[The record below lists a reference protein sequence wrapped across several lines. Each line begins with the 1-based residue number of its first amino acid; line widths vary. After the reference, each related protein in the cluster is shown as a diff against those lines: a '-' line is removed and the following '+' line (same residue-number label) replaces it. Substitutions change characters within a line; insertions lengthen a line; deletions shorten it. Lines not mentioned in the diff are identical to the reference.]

1 MKKNGVI
8 LASILAMMIACAGS
22 VSMLPAPLDSKNL
35 LIGALIFDVNGY
47 NDTFESVRKQIEV
60 AIVGN
65 VIENGEMKSYGQW
78 AVTDENGY
86 FFLANVPDG
95 EYVIKGFRI
104 HSIGADNLTI
114 SNDLI
119 NPREDYYE
127 LQDEDIIYLQAAYFD
142 TQSNRRIVNFKHHV
156 FTLHSNEF
164 IKHEQYDE
172 LREVKLSTGELVS
185 EPPVPQYFLNK
196 FPANPWAPFLE
207 LE

>member
-1 MKKNGVI
+1 MKKKCALLILI
-8 LASILAMMIACAGS
+8 LALMIACSSS
-22 VSMLPAPLDSKNL
+22 VSMLPAPMDSKNL

-47 NDTFESVRKQIEV
+47 NDRFESVRKQIEI

-65 VIENGEMKSYGQW
+65 VIEQGEMKRFGEW
-78 AVTDENGY
+78 ATTDENGY

-127 LQDEDIIYLQAAYFD
+127 LKDEDIIYLQADYFD
-142 TQSNRRIVNFKHHV
+142 TKSNQRIVNFKHQI
-156 FTLHSNEF
+156 FTLHANEF

-172 LREVKLSTGELVS
+172 LREVKLSTGERVT
-185 EPPVPQYFLNK
+185 EPPVPQYFLDK
-196 FPANPWAPFLE
+196 FPANPWSKYLE
-207 LE
+207 FD